1 MYEFIPEEL
10 KRLRN
15 WVCWKAEPDPKAH
28 SGISKKPINP
38 FTGGQAQS
46 NNPDTWAD
54 FGNCC
59 SSIVR
64 LCRYWIHV

>member
-15 WVCWKAEPDPKAH
+15 WVCWKAEPDSKAH

-46 NNPDTWAD
+46 NNPDT
-54 FGNCC
+54 
-59 SSIVR
+59 
-64 LCRYWIHV
+64 